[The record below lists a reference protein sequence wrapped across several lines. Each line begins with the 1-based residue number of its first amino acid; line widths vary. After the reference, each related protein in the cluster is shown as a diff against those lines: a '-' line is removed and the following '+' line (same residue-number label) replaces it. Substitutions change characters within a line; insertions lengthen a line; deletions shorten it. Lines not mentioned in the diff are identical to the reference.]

1 MKRLVISGIAVAA
14 AVAVAVPVLAQNYNR
29 RPAFGT
35 YNINA
40 GFTPDPH
47 WVRVRAGGTRPASTV
62 SGCGGSIADAPDVRV
77 NYNAG
82 GGFALTFFVR
92 SNADTI
98 IVVNDPSGAWY
109 CDDDSGG
116 NLDPQL
122 TFNNPRSGQYDVW
135 IGHYEGGRGI
145 PAQLGITE
153 R

>member
-1 MKRLVISGIAVAA
+1 MTRIAFAGLVAA
-14 AVAVAVPVLAQNYNR
+14 AVLAATTASDAQNFNR

-35 YNINA
+35 VNLNA
-40 GFTPDPH
+40 GFAPDPY
-47 WVRVRAGGTRPASTV
+47 WVRVRAGGTRPASSV
-62 SGCGGSIADAPDVRV
+62 SGCGGSIADAPDVRL

-98 IVVNDPSGAWY
+98 VVVNDPSGAWY

-122 TFNNPRSGQYDVW
+122 TFSNPLSGQYDIW

>member
-1 MKRLVISGIAVAA
+1 MKRLVISGLAVAA
-14 AVAVAVPVLAQNYNR
+14 TVAVAVPVVAQNFNR
-29 RPAFGT
+29 QPAFGT

-40 GFTPDPH
+40 GFTPDPY

-122 TFNNPRSGQYDVW
+122 TFSSPMSGQYDVW